1 MFWTEIYK
9 IQNLYF
15 YGARCCRLSDWEIVA
30 ILRLEKAREQS
41 WIRAATQLSIS
52 DSSCFFIQV
61 MFLVMLPL
69 AFQAIGVQ

>member
-1 MFWTEIYK
+1 MAY
-9 IQNLYF
+9 
-15 YGARCCRLSDWEIVA
+15 SDVVKGERGDKLVVL
-30 ILRLEKAREQS
+30 LRLR
-41 WIRAATQLSIS
+41 TQLSIS